1 MVEVGETVWRTP
13 VGFHE
18 MIGPGH
24 QTKQRFKGRV
34 IYVHPEG
41 RYHRV
46 VFDLPGGRV
55 IERGGTAAVSVL
67 RRNSYGK

>member
-46 VFDLPGGRV
+46 AFDLPGGRV
-55 IERGGTAAVSVL
+55 IEAFSGTEREEVVTSD
-67 RRNSYGK
+67 G

>member
-34 IYVHPEG
+34 IYVHPDG

-55 IERGGTAAVSVL
+55 IEAFPGAEREEVVTSDG
-67 RRNSYGK
+67 